1 MMKNY
6 FLIGGTYGIGKSIAD
21 GLCKANNVYIASRT
35 SENKAEGTIIYQKFN
50 VLVDDVNEL
59 TLPEK
64 LDGFVYCPGSIN
76 LRSFKMLTPAAFQE
90 DFTINFLKMVEIL
103 QKILPKLSSAENA
116 SIVLFSS
123 VAAQV
128 GMPFH
133 TSVSASK
140 AAIEGFAKAFAAEHA
155 PKIRCNVIAPSLVD
169 TPLAKRLVSDEKKK
183 EAAGQRHPLKRIGN
197 ADDIANLALFLLSEN
212 ASWMTG
218 QIVSVDGG
226 LSTIKI

>member
-1 MMKNY
+1 MKNY

-21 GLCKANNVYIASRT
+21 GLCKTNNVYIASRT
-35 SENKAEGTIIYQKFN
+35 SEKKTDGTIIYQKFN
-50 VLVDDVNEL
+50 VLVDDINEL
-59 TLPEK
+59 TLPET

-76 LRSFKMLTPAAFQE
+76 LRPFKMLTPAAFQD
-90 DFTINFLKMVEIL
+90 DFTINFLKMVETL

-140 AAIEGFAKAFAAEHA
+140 AAIEGFAKTFAAEYA

-169 TPLAKRLVSDEKKK
+169 TPLAKRLVSDDKKK

-197 ADDIANLALFLLSEN
+197 VDDIAKMALFLLTEN
-212 ASWMTG
+212 ASWITG
-218 QIVSVDGG
+218 QVISVDGG
-226 LSTIKI
+226 ISTLKI